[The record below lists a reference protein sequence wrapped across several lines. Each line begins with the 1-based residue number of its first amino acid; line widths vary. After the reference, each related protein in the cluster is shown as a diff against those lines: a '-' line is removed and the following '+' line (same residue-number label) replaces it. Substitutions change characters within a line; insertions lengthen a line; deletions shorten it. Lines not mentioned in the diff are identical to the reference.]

1 MWIAFTVA
9 FTISFLSAMPV
20 PCSDCKGFSF
30 WRRHNGCHDPQCWKS
45 NEAAIQAGRRKFIA
59 RKRTKTSPPPPG
71 EQADATT
78 GVSGFLARAEDPDAA
93 QQQRPLRPPGTPR
106 FPGGITGHPGD
117 ATTAEEAVAAAA
129 KASAKGQAA
138 VAAAQA
144 QQQGNVPTEAEAGV
158 GQGSAGEQDADVC
171 QGKKKM
177 KKKKKKRE
185 EEADA
190 SKPLAGKK
198 KMKKKKREDGVS
210 KKKVK
215 KKKAAQAML

>member
-1 MWIAFTVA
+1 MWIA

-106 FPGGITGHPGD
+106 FPGGLKGHPGD
-117 ATTAEEAVAAAA
+117 ASTVEEAFAAAA

-138 VAAAQA
+138 VSAAQA
-144 QQQGNVPTEAEAGV
+144 
-158 GQGSAGEQDADVC
+158 QGSAGE

>member
-45 NEAAIQAGRRKFIA
+45 NEAAIRAGRGEFMA
-59 RKRTKTSPPPPG
+59 RKRTMTSAPPPG

-78 GVSGFLARAEDPDAA
+78 SVWEEAVAAAAKAEEAVA
-93 QQQRPLRPPGTPR
+93 M
-106 FPGGITGHPGD
+106 
-117 ATTAEEAVAAAA
+117 AEEAVAAAA
-129 KASAKGQAA
+129 KATAKGQAA

-158 GQGSAGEQDADVC
+158 GQVSACEQDADVC
-171 QGKKKM
+171 QRKKKM

>member
-45 NEAAIQAGRRKFIA
+45 NEAAIQAGRHKFIA

-71 EQADATT
+71 EQADATM
-78 GVSGFLARAEDPDAA
+78 GVSGFLACAEDPDAA

-106 FPGGITGHPGD
+106 FPGGLKGHPGD
-117 ATTAEEAVAAAA
+117 ASTVEEVLAAAA

-138 VAAAQA
+138 VSAAQA
-144 QQQGNVPTEAEAGV
+144 
-158 GQGSAGEQDADVC
+158 QGSAGEQDADVC
-171 QGKKKM
+171 QGNKKM

-210 KKKVK
+210 KKKVNE
-215 KKKAAQAML
+215 KKAAQAML

>member
-1 MWIAFTVA
+1 M
-9 FTISFLSAMPV
+9 
-20 PCSDCKGFSF
+20 
-30 WRRHNGCHDPQCWKS
+30 S
-45 NEAAIQAGRRKFIA
+45 NDRAIRAGQTKFKA
-59 RKRTKTSPPPPG
+59 RKRAKMSPPPPG
-71 EQADATT
+71 EQADATM

-93 QQQRPLRPPGTPR
+93 QQQRPLHPPGTPR
-106 FPGGITGHPGD
+106 FPGGLTGHPGD

-138 VAAAQA
+138 AAAAQA

-158 GQGSAGEQDADVC
+158 GQGSAGEQDAEVC

-185 EEADA
+185 GEADA

-210 KKKVK
+210 KQKVK
-215 KKKAAQAML
+215 KKKAAKSML

>member
-1 MWIAFTVA
+1 M
-9 FTISFLSAMPV
+9 
-20 PCSDCKGFSF
+20 
-30 WRRHNGCHDPQCWKS
+30 
-45 NEAAIQAGRRKFIA
+45 EAGRHFIDS
-59 RKRTKTSPPPPG
+59 RKRTRTSPPPPG
-71 EQADATT
+71 EQADATM

-93 QQQRPLRPPGTPR
+93 QQQRPLHPPGTPR
-106 FPGGITGHPGD
+106 FPGGLTGHPGD

-138 VAAAQA
+138 AAAAQA

-171 QGKKKM
+171 QGS
-177 KKKKKKRE
+177 
-185 EEADA
+185 ADK

-210 KKKVK
+210 KKVK
-215 KKKAAQAML
+215 KKKAVQAIL